1 MIKKFLILLPI
12 FSLALGGY
20 FWFGNK
26 AEALVITSLSVGS
39 ITSNSATISWTTDV
53 KGDGVVEYGANGT
66 ITDVQEVTE
75 LTTAHSVVL
84 SGLTPATTYTY
95 ITSSADENGQ
105 VWYAAEGSFTTTSST
120 TNPPTTTPPPAVTPP
135 PPAPVSPPPPAV
147 TPIPTTTPPVVTA
160 PPVQTSPVASSL
172 DSSYP
177 TGTLVNENG
186 TIYFLMKND
195 KVKIPFTSAEA
206 FLGLGYK
213 WSNVKNYDI
222 SGYRKATSYF
232 ISSPKQAHP
241 WGSCLVWK
249 DGTVFYSYSGGLA
262 GIPSMQVAESIGCSQ
277 DKIVP
282 LNDADDAVWLKNPKL
297 PVMQMNDGRA
307 M

>member
-39 ITSNSATISWTTDV
+39 ITSTSATISWTTDV

-75 LTTAHSVVL
+75 LTTAHSVIL
-84 SGLTPATTYTY
+84 SGLTPTTTYTY

-105 VWYAAEGSFTTTSST
+105 VWYAAEGSFTTTSAT
-120 TNPPTTTPPPAVTPP
+120 TTPPATTPPPAVTPP
-135 PPAPVSPPPPAV
+135 PPAPVSPPPPAI
-147 TPIPTTTPPVVTA
+147 TPPTTTPAVTPTPAPILPV
-160 PPVQTSPVASSL
+160 P
-172 DSSYP
+172 DSRYA

-213 WSNVKNYDI
+213 WSNVKNIDI

-282 LNDADDAVWLKNPKL
+282 LNDADDEVWLKNPKL